1 MSTRI
6 LSSPANFKLNFIF
19 VDKLRGRSP
28 SSLKFRIG
36 SKKYAS
42 GGRMV
47 NVKRIVIHERWNS
60 YKIDFDYALLELSE
74 PVTFSEQVRPIELP
88 SVNDVIPDES
98 LCQVS
103 GWGNTLN
110 SSESKEILR
119 EATVPIVNQEK
130 CNRAYNRITPRMI
143 CAGYDE
149 GGKDSCQGDSGGPLS
164 CIVDN
169 GPRKL
174 IGIVSW
180 GRGCGQEYFPGVY
193 ARVQAAREWIQGVT
207 GI

>member
-1 MSTRI
+1 MSNRL
-6 LSSPANFKLNFIF
+6 LSSHFNFKVNYIF
-19 VDKLRGRSP
+19 DDILRGSSP

-47 NVKRIVIHERWNS
+47 NVKRVVIHKRWNFR
-60 YKIDFDYALLELSE
+60 KIDFDYALLELRE
-74 PVTFSEQVRPIELP
+74 PVTFSEKVQPIELP
-88 SVNDVIPDES
+88 SVNDVIPDDS

-130 CNRAYNRITPRMI
+130 CNRAYNKITPRMI
-143 CAGYDE
+143 CAGYDK

-164 CIVDN
+164 CVLEN
-169 GPRKL
+169 GTRKL

-180 GRGCGQEYFPGVY
+180 GRGCAEKYFPGVY
-193 ARVQAAREWIQGVT
+193 ARVQVAREWIQGVT